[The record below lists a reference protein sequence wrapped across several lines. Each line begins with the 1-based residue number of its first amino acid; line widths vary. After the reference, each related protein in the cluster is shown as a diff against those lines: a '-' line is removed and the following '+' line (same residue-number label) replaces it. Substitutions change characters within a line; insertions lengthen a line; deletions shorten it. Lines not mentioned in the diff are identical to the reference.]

1 MENNIL
7 LMWKMKGINRKM
19 CGTVSQMR
27 DLPLNIALK
36 EDFVMILLFNFRQ
49 KPWYSMNSRTL
60 KRGLRE
66 YGLRRRN
73 EIHSEH
79 EV

>member
-1 MENNIL
+1 
-7 LMWKMKGINRKM
+7 M

-36 EDFVMILLFNFRQ
+36 EDFVMILMFSFRQ
-49 KPWYSMNSRTL
+49 NHGISMNSRTL

-73 EIHSEH
+73 EFHSEH